1 VARSKWPKGTRVR
14 VIDTADPEIAGATGH
29 VDEVQK
35 GEHRGDPNVMVS
47 LDDGR
52 YYWVLG
58 SLLRVLSAEERT
70 VGMPWAPP
78 RARPRDPAQ
87 QLGLGF
93 GNGQQGFQFR
103 PPAGMQRK
111 PSVAPSPPARRSRP
125 SVTARLTEQDVAQA
139 FKAVQYVLADRYE
152 WGELY
157 HVHDRDHHWIGWAL
171 VTLPG
176 RQTTYYLNRGPADAD
191 MSAAKQRW
199 MARATP
205 AERTAMKARGPLAGS
220 AAATKSIA
228 KYHRHPAGPRPRK
241 LARLEAAALESLLE
255 YGSSIQPPDEPP
267 VPSLTGKPYFDDA
280 MARRLAHWGYVH
292 ITGRPRG
299 GYAKVEITSEGRAAL
314 KKAPV
319 GRITEADMRR
329 AVELGHAAVF
339 KDLPWGKMLH
349 LTDDVGRWI
358 GWYVRGLNYDPAY
371 FAEEHGGRAQQLLN
385 DHEREWKARR
395 STKPK
400 PPAAKPPAAKP
411 QFSEAKLKETVNRQG
426 WRRLI
431 RRVRAMAQKLGD
443 AQGVARDLEFWAGHV
458 PPMVSDQKWKRQ
470 RDRVERIVEKS
481 IPLVEPPGSWWGTYG
496 NRAPELDQWDEI
508 QNDLAEIQREA
519 FQIAASIPDRPAA
532 ENDWWAEGLKKLRE
546 KVEWHL
552 VKLHQLAREP
562 EPVQVVM
569 TTSAERQ
576 RAREGK
582 PKRAARPKR
591 PKRKP
596 WRELAQAIRDA
607 NYVFE
612 KHMYQFPTV
621 LVSEGSYSTDYR
633 PTYAPDKAAGAA
645 QVQKYIDTLKA
656 LRAPPPGG
664 TDDSKTSAHNWRA
677 VRKNA
682 IEFLQKYQKRADPS
696 VATSHALHGGIELGP
711 AEASWL
717 EHWLSQEEGE
727 P

>member
-1 VARSKWPKGTRVR
+1 
-14 VIDTADPEIAGATGH
+14 
-29 VDEVQK
+29 
-35 GEHRGDPNVMVS
+35 
-47 LDDGR
+47 
-52 YYWVLG
+52 
-58 SLLRVLSAEERT
+58 
-70 VGMPWAPP
+70 
-78 RARPRDPAQ
+78 
-87 QLGLGF
+87 
-93 GNGQQGFQFR
+93 
-103 PPAGMQRK
+103 
-111 PSVAPSPPARRSRP
+111 
-125 SVTARLTEQDVAQA
+125 
-139 FKAVQYVLADRYE
+139 
-152 WGELY
+152 
-157 HVHDRDHHWIGWAL
+157 
-171 VTLPG
+171 
-176 RQTTYYLNRGPADAD
+176 
-191 MSAAKQRW
+191 MSASKQRW

-205 AERTAMKARGPLAGS
+205 AERAEMKARGPLAGS

-241 LARLEAAALESLLE
+241 LAPSEAAALESLLE
-255 YGSSIQPPDEPP
+255 YGRAIQPPDEPP

-395 STKPK
+395 STEPKPRRLVSPVGTIENRVPTLDEIKQAFKFNYVETVASHKWGELFHVHDETNRWIGWAARTLPDGDTYWFQARAPAEEVLHESRKRYEARQATTFVKPK
-400 PPAAKPPAAKP
+400 PSPAKPSPRKP
-411 QFSEAKLKETVNRQG
+411 KFSEAELRQTVNRQG

-431 RRVRAMAQKLGD
+431 KRVRAMVKNLDD
-443 AQGVARDLEFWAGHV
+443 ARDVARDLEFWAGHV
-458 PPMVSDQKWKRQ
+458 PPMVSQRKWQQKQKRL
-470 RDRVERIVEKS
+470 ERIVEKS

-496 NRAPELDQWDEI
+496 NRWPELDTWDEI
-508 QNDLAEIQREA
+508 QDDLAQIQHDA
-519 FQIAASIPDRPAA
+519 FRVAANVPDKPPPFHGS
-532 ENDWWAEGLKKLRE
+532 WAIELNK
-546 KVEWHL
+546 
-552 VKLHQLAREP
+552 LARKAEQHLTRLHELAGER
-562 EPVQVVM
+562 EPVRVVM
-569 TTSAERQ
+569 STSAERQ

-596 WRELAQAIRDA
+596 WRELAQAIKDA
-607 NYVFE
+607 SYVFE

-717 EHWLSQEEGE
+717 EHWLSQEKGE